1 MSDNLMID
9 IPEKFKDENGNLNT
23 DILLKSYL
31 ALEKKMSNS
40 IQKPS
45 ENATQEERNAFFNA
59 IGRPQKAEEYQ
70 INVSHALLGIDPEVN
85 KELHDLGFT
94 NAQVQKV
101 YDLAEQ
107 KILPIIED
115 LATDYEA
122 DRQKAH
128 LISHFGSEQKWNE
141 VSSQILAWA
150 EQNVAEPL
158 LDALSTTYDGIM
170 ALYSMMQKD
179 EPSVLQQ
186 TSDGETPLDEEGLK
200 KLMLDPRYWK
210 EQNPEL
216 LKKVADGFAR
226 LYPSRR

>member
-23 DILLKSYL
+23 DSLLKSYL
-31 ALEKKMSNS
+31 ALEKKMSGS

-45 ENATQEERNAFFNA
+45 ENATDEEKNAFFNA
-59 IGRPQKAEEYQ
+59 IGRPQTPEEYK
-70 INVSHALLGIDPEVN
+70 INITTSLLGIDPEVN
-85 KELHDLGFT
+85 KELHTLGFT

-101 YDLAEQ
+101 YELAEH
-107 KILPIIED
+107 KILPVIED
-115 LATDYEA
+115 LAADYEA
-122 DRQKAH
+122 ERQKAH
-128 LISHFGSEQKWNE
+128 LISHFGSEEKWNE

-170 ALYSMMQKD
+170 ALYAMMQKS
-179 EPSVLQQ
+179 EPSVLSQ
-186 TSDGETPLDEEGLK
+186 TSGNDSPLDEEGLK
-200 KLMLDPRYWK
+200 KLMLDPKYWK